1 MPAFRRRYDCRYPL
15 FHRLYSVVHG
25 GDDSPQTCCASAAGA
40 PLKRE
45 EEPGHRC
52 APLRLR
58 RAPSRW
64 RGQGARRCVN
74 RRGAPGGPAIVLRP
88 ERRRYGSVAVIS
100 RACYGKL
107 VFRPGGSGFPSG
119 CPVSLLP
126 VFRFSGS
133 SLSLPVHLL
142 CATPLEGD
150 TLKGLRVSAGLRGQ
164 ARPQGVW
171 LPECVRRAIIPAW
184 IVQLDN
190 QTQQAWPGSFWRP
203 AEAAGWAR
211 RSPRFFFPFWVNPS
225 SPGFRKPFAPEVC
238 SSNAR

>member
-1 MPAFRRRYDCRYPL
+1 MGFSHLAIFGREGVAVEGTSVPNAHKNDGLLPDWSAPKRRSGRGLRPPTRNSSGLKKMPAFRRRYDCRYPL

-88 ERRRYGSVAVIS
+88 ERRRYRWI
-100 RACYGKL
+100 
-107 VFRPGGSGFPSG
+107 GG
-119 CPVSLLP
+119 
-126 VFRFSGS
+126 R
-133 SLSLPVHLL
+133 
-142 CATPLEGD
+142 
-150 TLKGLRVSAGLRGQ
+150 
-164 ARPQGVW
+164 
-171 LPECVRRAIIPAW
+171 
-184 IVQLDN
+184 
-190 QTQQAWPGSFWRP
+190 
-203 AEAAGWAR
+203 
-211 RSPRFFFPFWVNPS
+211 
-225 SPGFRKPFAPEVC
+225 
-238 SSNAR
+238 

>member
-88 ERRRYGSVAVIS
+88 ERRRYRWIGGRDIPCVLREACVQTRRIRVPVRMSRFPAAGLPILRFLTLFTCPLTLCHAPGGGYAERITGFRRTS
-100 RACYGKL
+100 RASPSARGL
-107 VFRPGGSGFPSG
+107 VARM
-119 CPVSLLP
+119 CPACHNP
-126 VFRFSGS
+126 
-133 SLSLPVHLL
+133 
-142 CATPLEGD
+142 
-150 TLKGLRVSAGLRGQ
+150 
-164 ARPQGVW
+164 
-171 LPECVRRAIIPAW
+171 CVDRA
-184 IVQLDN
+184 V
-190 QTQQAWPGSFWRP
+190 
-203 AEAAGWAR
+203 
-211 RSPRFFFPFWVNPS
+211 
-225 SPGFRKPFAPEVC
+225 
-238 SSNAR
+238 